1 MKNRLTWDF
10 PLCYE
15 NGKVHQ
21 ERSREEG
28 FGDHIA
34 VLVVADVKG
43 LPTQALKQ

>member
-1 MKNRLTWDF
+1 MKNRLTCDF

-15 NGKVHQ
+15 NGQVHQ
-21 ERSREEG
+21 EPSREKG

-34 VLVVADVKG
+34 VLVVADLKR